1 MGRARGG
8 AGEVYVIWMAAF
20 VPAYLTGVV
29 FSSTAVSSLSLSL
42 NRRELRA
49 EGSINRFCG
58 AYGIPGCADASH
70 TILSTMCGYAE
81 PTNDAGLQSD
91 DVIDI
96 ACPSA

>member
-1 MGRARGG
+1 MD
-8 AGEVYVIWMAAF
+8 AF

-49 EGSINRFCG
+49 ERGSTNSFGG

-91 DVIDI
+91 DVIVI